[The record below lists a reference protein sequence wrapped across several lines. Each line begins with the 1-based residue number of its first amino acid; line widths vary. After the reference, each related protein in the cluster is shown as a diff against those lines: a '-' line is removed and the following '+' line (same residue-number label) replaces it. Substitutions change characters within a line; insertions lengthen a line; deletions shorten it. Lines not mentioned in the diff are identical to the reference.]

1 MKTEEIKHEL
11 ENIEIN
17 NICMWKSAE
26 RFEEILL
33 GIIII
38 SWEYKILYK
47 VNGML
52 ISRQF
57 FRIPAI
63 C

>member
-38 SWEYKILYK
+38 S
-47 VNGML
+47 
-52 ISRQF
+52 
-57 FRIPAI
+57 
-63 C
+63 